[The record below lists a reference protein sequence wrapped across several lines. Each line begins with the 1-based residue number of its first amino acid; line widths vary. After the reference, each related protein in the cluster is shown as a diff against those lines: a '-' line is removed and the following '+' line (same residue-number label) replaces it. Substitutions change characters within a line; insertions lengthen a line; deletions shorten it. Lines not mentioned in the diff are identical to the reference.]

1 MSDPSRP
8 DRLAIAGFLEGPHAV
23 SRLIAT
29 LVRGMV
35 DAGIEVDLLLPPA
48 PPSDTPDLGCEVGIF
63 PLQSGDDRA
72 ALGQLRAY
80 LRERSPRAIL
90 SNRDRA
96 SALLA
101 RLDAGERPRTVLRIG
116 TNVIEKLRKEHLFA
130 RRKARRQ
137 LTEIFARA
145 DALVGI
151 SDGGCAALR
160 ELFAGREA
168 PPIHRIYNCIDPH
181 EVARL
186 TAEPVTH
193 PWLVGKDKPVVLSVG
208 RLVGVKDYPTLI
220 KAFQRVRE
228 RMDCRLIIAGEGR
241 QRGKLETLIRRL
253 GLRESADLPGFTPNP
268 FALMKRADVFVLSSV
283 FEGFGNVLTEA
294 LAAGLPCVAT
304 DCRSGPREILADG
317 KYGRLARVGDPF
329 GLADA
334 IVETLK
340 NPPSA
345 ELLREAVQR
354 FTPEAAVA
362 DYLRVLGLE
371 PGPSGNSEAPPTA

>member
-8 DRLAIAGFLEGPHAV
+8 DRLAIVGFLEGPHAV

-29 LVRGMV
+29 LVRGIV
-35 DAGIEVDLLLPPA
+35 DAGVEVDLLLPPA
-48 PPSDTPDLGCEVGIF
+48 PPSDTPDLGCAVGIF

-80 LRERSPRAIL
+80 LRERSPLAIL
-90 SNRDRA
+90 TNRDRA

-137 LTEIFARA
+137 LTETFARA

-168 PPIHRIYNCIDPH
+168 PPIHRIYNCIDAL

-186 TAEPVTH
+186 SAEPVTH
-193 PWLVGKDKPVVLSVG
+193 PWLAEKDKPVVLSVG

-220 KAFQRVRE
+220 RAFGHVRK

-241 QRGKLETLIRRL
+241 QRGKLETLIGRL
-253 GLRESADLPGFTPNP
+253 GLRGSVDLPGFAPNP
-268 FALMKRADVFVLSSV
+268 FALMKQADVFVLSSV

-317 KYGRLARVGDPF
+317 KYGRLARVGDPL

-334 IVETLK
+334 IVATLT

-362 DYLRVLGLE
+362 EYLRVLGLT
-371 PGPSGNSEAPPTA
+371 PLPDR

>member
-1 MSDPSRP
+1 MSDSSRP
-8 DRLAIAGFLEGPHAV
+8 RRLAIVGFLEGPHAV

-35 DAGIEVDLLLPPA
+35 DAGVEVDLLLPPA
-48 PPSDTPDLGCEVGIF
+48 PPSDRPDLECEVGIF
-63 PLQSGDDRA
+63 PLQSGDDHVG
-72 ALGQLRAY
+72 LNQLRAY
-80 LRERSPRAIL
+80 LRERNPSAIL

-101 RLDAGERPRTVLRIG
+101 RLGAGERPRTVLRIG

-137 LTEIFARA
+137 LTETFARA

-168 PPIHRIYNCIDPH
+168 PPIHRIYNCIDAH
-181 EVARL
+181 EVTRL
-186 TAEPVTH
+186 AAEPVTH
-193 PWLVGKDKPVVLSVG
+193 PWLAEKDKPVVLSVG

-220 KAFQRVRE
+220 RAFGHVRK

-241 QRGKLETLIRRL
+241 QRGKLETLIGRL
-253 GLRESADLPGFTPNP
+253 GLRGSVDLPGFTPNP
-268 FALMKRADVFVLSSV
+268 FALMKQADVFVLSSV

-317 KYGRLARVGDPF
+317 KYGRLARVGDPL

-334 IVETLK
+334 IVATLT

-362 DYLRVLGLE
+362 EYLRVLGLT
-371 PGPSGNSEAPPTA
+371 PLPDR